1 MRKKQDNKQNRQT
14 GNEKLRVKD
23 KISYGSAAL
32 ADAGVYTFSGTFL
45 LFFLT
50 TVAGMEPALAGTIAA
65 LGAVVDMIAS
75 PVVGFM
81 SDHFVSKNGKRI
93 PFLRA
98 AAVPMGVACC
108 LLFSDFGLRGTPQ
121 AAYYVLAVMMF
132 WIAYSVFFNP
142 YMALGAEITE
152 DYDERTSLRS
162 FAYIFNT
169 LGMFTGM
176 VLPNSLVAV
185 FVALGVSRTGAWTLT
200 AGAVGVL
207 AMVSILVTGFFSPK
221 GIVTNSEGNVPKA
234 GLKDM
239 LQDYKE
245 LLRLKPLW
253 ILMGSCAA
261 FLIANSIGNSTRM
274 YYFTYNLHC
283 SPAQITLILAFIPI
297 SGMLLTPVVR
307 TLGVITDKKIAYI
320 TSLCVSGTALL
331 VLRLVVGIHG
341 TFGVMTGIVFT
352 FLYSISNTA
361 YWQLMPSM
369 IYDICTLDEL
379 ENGKRR
385 EGSLSAIECFAEA
398 VFAALGQLMLG
409 LILGHAG
416 FHGSAVV
423 QSATALTAIENTL
436 LILVAIFIFG
446 AAAVACLYPISKDV
460 FHDMIRK
467 LTLQREGEKHDV
479 EG

>member
-1 MRKKQDNKQNRQT
+1 MSEKKNKQKNLQIN
-14 GNEKLRVKD
+14 NERLRVKD

-50 TVAGMEPALAGTIAA
+50 TVANMEPALAGTIAA

-108 LLFSDFGLRGTPQ
+108 LLFSDFGLKGTTQ
-121 AAYYVLAVMMF
+121 AAYYILAVMMF

-169 LGMFTGM
+169 IGMFAGM

-185 FVALGVSRTGAWTLT
+185 FVSLGITRNGAWTLT

-221 GIVTNSEGNVPKA
+221 GVAAMPDENAPKA
-234 GLKDM
+234 KLKDM

-261 FLIANSIGNSTRM
+261 FLIANSIGNSARM
-274 YYFTYNLHC
+274 YYFTYNLQC
-283 SPAQITLILAFIPI
+283 SSAQITLILTFIPI
-297 SGMLLTPVVR
+297 SGMVLTPLVR
-307 TLGVITDKKIAYI
+307 TIGVVTDKKVAYI
-320 TSLCVSGTALL
+320 VSLCASGGALL
-331 VLRLVVGIHG
+331 LLRLVVGIHG
-341 TFGVMTGIVFT
+341 TVGVLTGIIFT
-352 FLYSISNTA
+352 FLYSVSNTA

-385 EGSLSAIECFAEA
+385 GGSLSAIECFAEA

-416 FHGSAVV
+416 FHGSAAV
-423 QSATALTAIENTL
+423 QSATALAAIENTL
-436 LILVAIFIFG
+436 MILVAVFIFG
-446 AAAVACLYPISKDV
+446 SAAIAALYPISKEV
-460 FHDMIRK
+460 FREMIRK
-467 LTLQREGEKHDV
+467 VVLQREEKKRDV
-479 EG
+479 DG